1 MVATVTSAASAQ
13 RPRLSTSP
21 VASHAPEITPGLE
34 SPPAPHHHHTAPTP
48 TALARRQTPA
58 TNACAVVAHCPSDA
72 TLALY

>member
-48 TALARRQTPA
+48 TAALVRPPTPA
-58 TNACAVVAHCPSDA
+58 TNA
-72 TLALY
+72 ALS

>member
-34 SPPAPHHHHTAPTP
+34 EPACSPPPPHTAPSP
-48 TALARRQTPA
+48 TALVRPPTPA
-58 TNACAVVAHCPSDA
+58 TNA
-72 TLALY
+72 ALS